1 MQCTAISLSQFEPS
15 LLTLLPTSSVLALL
29 AFVDKISLSFLRVLV
44 LNGHTPLYILR
55 SSFGGQE
62 EFQGVRLKSKMG
74 DKVIEN
80 FTKFREGA
88 KGSGKSY
95 SMTMSLNDRCVCVCV
110 NVCDRCVCVC
120 DHDGR
125 LNQITQLTYNSALH

>member
-29 AFVDKISLSFLRVLV
+29 
-44 LNGHTPLYILR
+44 
-55 SSFGGQE
+55 GGQE

-80 FTKFREGA
+80 FTKFRKGD

-120 DHDGR
+120 DNDGR